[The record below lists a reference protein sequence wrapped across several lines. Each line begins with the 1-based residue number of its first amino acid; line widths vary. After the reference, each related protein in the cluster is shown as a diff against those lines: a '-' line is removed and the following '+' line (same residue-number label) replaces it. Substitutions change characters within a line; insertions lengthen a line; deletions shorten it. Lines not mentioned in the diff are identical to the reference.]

1 VAVVA
6 GPKVAEEPT
15 SEVGPEQPH
24 RVVVVVESSCR
35 VDVGIAAAGSVE
47 VEPRLLELAASS
59 FV

>member
-1 VAVVA
+1 M
-6 GPKVAEEPT
+6 AEEPT